1 MLLHRSAPGV
11 VQSPG
16 RQHFHHAIF
25 RLSCSKSLC
34 WNLAACT
41 LVLSVALQSFAHAA
55 DFYSEDLRI
64 PMAAAGPRGLEAFL
78 MHPKAAGKYPL
89 ALISHGTPRDYDDR
103 ADMTA
108 ESYRGLA
115 IEFAKRGFAALVVL
129 RRGYG
134 TSPGGKVDSY
144 GTCGNPDYRGA
155 LAVSVADLQAAIAA
169 MKTRSDVS
177 TDGMIAIGHSAGGLA
192 TVGLTAQAPA
202 GLAAAINFAGGRGSS
217 RAGMVCGGHA
227 LIDTFRQM
235 GTISHTP
242 MLWVYA
248 KNDGFF
254 GPALA
259 HRFRDAFVAGGGRVT
274 FIDAPAFGRDGH
286 FLFSVDSV
294 STWTPYVDN
303 FLHAKLPGR
312 AATTTSASP
321 GALPAPPQLG
331 ESGKA
336 EFLQYAS
343 YAPHKAFAVA
353 PDGAFGWRSKRP
365 TAADAS
371 RDAMEACSKYSE
383 RCSLYAVDD
392 ALAR

>member
-1 MLLHRSAPGV
+1 M
-11 VQSPG
+11 
-16 RQHFHHAIF
+16 F
-25 RLSCSKSLC
+25 KSLC
-34 WNLAACT
+34 WNLAGFA
-41 LVLSVALQSFAHAA
+41 LAMFVALPPLAHAA
-55 DFYSEDLRI
+55 DFYTENLRI

-78 MHPKAAGKYPL
+78 MRPQAAGKYPL

-134 TSPGGKVDSY
+134 TSPGGKIDSF
-144 GTCGNPDYRGA
+144 GTCGNPDYRSA

-169 MKTRSDVS
+169 MKGRSDVA

-217 RAGMVCGGHA
+217 RAGMVCGNQV
-227 LIDTFRQM
+227 LVDTFRQM
-235 GTISHTP
+235 GTTSRTP

-248 KNDGFF
+248 KNDSFF

-259 HRFRDAFVAGGGRVT
+259 HRFRDAFVSGGGRVA
-274 FIDAPAFGRDGH
+274 FIDAPAFGSDGH
-286 FLFSVDSV
+286 FLFSVDSA

-303 FLHAKLPGR
+303 FLRAQNLPAR
-312 AATTTSASP
+312 ATATTSTSPAHCRRRRNSAKVARP
-321 GALPAPPQLG
+321 NSCNTRATRRTRLLRWRPMERLAGAQNGRQRRTQRATRWKPVRNIPKL
-331 ESGKA
+331 
-336 EFLQYAS
+336 
-343 YAPHKAFAVA
+343 AVSM
-353 PDGAFGWRSKRP
+353 RSTMR
-365 TAADAS
+365 S
-371 RDAMEACSKYSE
+371 RVE
-383 RCSLYAVDD
+383 
-392 ALAR
+392 